1 MRRAN
6 GANRLLGICHAKK
19 KHLVLM
25 LFLLGVAIAPVNLR
39 RLVEKARH
47 DLAQAGLD
55 RLPDGR
61 TNQHLDERVVRFL
74 RQAGV
79 VSPPE
84 GHGPGAV
91 WGGLHYE
98 QILVCRA
105 LQMAGATLAEVA
117 ESLRGKD
124 EEALRA
130 LREQVLATL
139 RAPAN
144 PEPARKCPS
153 WRIGEDFIL
162 VSPLGRN
169 VPPAVLIELEKLL
182 YSRFE

>member
-1 MRRAN
+1 
-6 GANRLLGICHAKK
+6 
-19 KHLVLM
+19 M

-105 LQMAGATLAEVA
+105 LQMVGATLAEVA

>member
-1 MRRAN
+1 
-6 GANRLLGICHAKK
+6 
-19 KHLVLM
+19 M

-79 VSPPE
+79 VSPPD

-124 EEALRA
+124 A
-130 LREQVLATL
+130 
-139 RAPAN
+139 
-144 PEPARKCPS
+144 EPARKCPS